1 MTILINTVSVS
12 SPPWVDLYISV
23 LPATTAYVHVTRTWA
38 GVSERVRGDS
48 TTAILGTD
56 TRVVDWAAP
65 VGTGSIGYTVEAFT
79 SGGVLLESA
88 STTATATTIG
98 HSQAWLSD
106 PHDPTGAVL
115 VGVLAGD
122 PEQGWEAPGAE
133 YVATMTGLPLGL
145 DAPRSVRIRDWRIE
159 TSTDEDAALAA
170 RALGGSSVVLLRGDP
185 DCLDDPTGVIYVQ
198 SPGLGRLRRIPH
210 GPAIAW
216 TFSGP
221 AIRGPQ
227 APPAVSART
236 YQDDLD
242 EDPLYSDSLAS
253 FATYILRVRG

>member
-1 MTILINTVSVS
+1 MTISINTVSVS

-48 TTAILGTD
+48 TTAVLGTD

-65 VGTGSIGYTVEAFT
+65 VGTGSIGYLVEAFT
-79 SGGVLLESA
+79 AGGVLLEA
-88 STTATATTIG
+88 KSTTVAATPIG
-98 HSQAWLSD
+98 HSEMWLSD

-115 VGVLAGD
+115 VRVLKGD
-122 PEQGWEAPGAE
+122 GGQMWAAPGSE
-133 YVATMTGLPLGL
+133 VVSTMTGLPLGL
-145 DAPRSVRIRDWRIE
+145 SASRSLRSRPWRLL
-159 TSTDEDAALAA
+159 TDTDEATALAA
-170 RALGGSSVVLLRGDP
+170 AALDSSVVLLRGAP
-185 DCLDDPTGVIYVQ
+185 TCLDHPTGVMYVEAAA
-198 SPGLGRLRRIPH
+198 LEFFRRMPH
-210 GPAIAW
+210 QPEVVW
-216 TFSGP
+216 TFAGP
-221 AIRGPQ
+221 ETRGPQ

-253 FATYILRVRG
+253 FPTYILRARG

>member
-1 MTILINTVSVS
+1 MTISINTVSVS

-23 LPATTAYVHVTRTWA
+23 LPATTVYVHVTRTWA

-48 TTAILGTD
+48 TTAVLGTD

-65 VGTGSIGYTVEAFT
+65 VGTGMIGYLVEAFT
-79 SGGVLLESA
+79 AGGVLLETA

-98 HSQAWLSD
+98 DCEVWLSD

-115 VGVLAGD
+115 AALLRGN
-122 PEQGWEAPGAE
+122 PEQSWDAPGSEA
-133 YVATMTGLPLGL
+133 VTTMTGLPLGL
-145 DAPRSVRIRDWRIE
+145 DASRSWRVRNWQLR
-159 TSTDEDAALAA
+159 TDTDTDAALAA
-170 RALGGSSVVLLRGDP
+170 EVLGSSTVLLRGDP
-185 DCLDDPTGVIYVQ
+185 AVIDDPTGVLYVMA
-198 SPGLGRLRRIPH
+198 SGLGRMRYAAESPSVI
-210 GPAIAW
+210 W
-216 TFSGP
+216 SFSGP

-242 EDPLYSDSLAS
+242 EDPTYSASLAS
-253 FATYILRVRG
+253 FATYLLRVRG